1 MIHKASIPSY
11 LSSSVPG
18 STWTTIE
25 WPVHLH
31 DIKPHSFFSNLTVNG
46 GNIMLFAPF
55 PSVPRPSSTAMLFSL
70 DMTSASDH
78 ECWNMVGCLPISWKP
93 NSHPII
99 FGLRNKTL
107 LIVGNTR
114 NPLSTRQMFVYIKGK
129 S

>member
-1 MIHKASIPSY
+1 
-11 LSSSVPG
+11 
-18 STWTTIE
+18 
-25 WPVHLH
+25 
-31 DIKPHSFFSNLTVNG
+31 
-46 GNIMLFAPF
+46 MLFAPF

-78 ECWNMVGCLPISWKP
+78 ECWNMVRCLPISWKP
-93 NSHPII
+93 DSHPII